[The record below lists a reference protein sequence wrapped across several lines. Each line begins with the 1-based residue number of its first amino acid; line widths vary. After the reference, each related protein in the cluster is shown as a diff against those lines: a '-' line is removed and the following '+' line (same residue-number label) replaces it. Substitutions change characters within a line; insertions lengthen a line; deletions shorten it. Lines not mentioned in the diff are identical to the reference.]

1 MPSVKRNTW
10 GIGWLLALSVATL
23 TLQPAVAATP
33 SPVEAEVAR
42 ALKQLKALRPS
53 AAATVPDY
61 DRDYFGTS
69 WADVDDND
77 CRTRDD
83 ILARDLRQLEKRD
96 ACTVVA
102 GVLNDPYTGT
112 RIVFAKADANA
123 VQIDHIVALSLA
135 WRSGASTWPRGKLA
149 AFANDPVNLQ
159 ATQGRANM
167 TKGDSGPSEWLPS
180 NRAYRCT
187 YVMRFIRAA
196 FLYQLTITTE
206 DRNTARYVLQ
216 QCTLVRG
223 TPTKAQAL
231 SPAVWPAA
239 ARFVHAWPR

>member
-1 MPSVKRNTW
+1 MRW
-10 GIGWLLALSVATL
+10 WLALSVATL
-23 TLQPAVAATP
+23 TLQPVAAATP
-33 SPVEAEVAR
+33 SPIEAEVAR
-42 ALKQLKALRPS
+42 ALKQLKALRPTS
-53 AAATVPDY
+53 TATIPDY

-83 ILARDLRQLEKRD
+83 ILSRDLRNIEKRD
-96 ACTVVA
+96 ACTVIA

-112 RIVFAKADANA
+112 RIVFAKAQADK

-135 WRSGASTWPRGKLA
+135 WRSGAAAWPRGKLA

-167 TKGDSGPSEWLPS
+167 VKGDGGPSEWLPS
-180 NRAYRCT
+180 NTAYRCT
-187 YVMRFIRAA
+187 YVMRFVRAA
-196 FLYQLTITTE
+196 FLYQLRISNA
-206 DRNTARYVLQ
+206 DRNAARYVLQ
-216 QCTLVRG
+216 SCTLVRG
-223 TPTKAQAL
+223 NPTRAQAL

-239 ARFVHAWPR
+239 ERFVHAWPRG